1 VTPLMTSMLLLGLA
15 TGFHC
20 VGMCGPLV
28 ITYAVQSGQSD
39 SWAAR
44 IVPNFAYHVARTASY
59 VAVGVALG
67 AIGSALDLRA
77 IRPWI
82 LVAAGLFMIVLGL
95 GMTGKVPWAARLMP
109 RPPRFLV
116 ALLAR
121 MRRRA
126 ASERDHAGIDVA
138 TPLTFGLITGFLPC
152 APLQGAQI
160 IAATSGSALAGGAA
174 MFFFAVGTM
183 PLMLAFGTTASLIPA
198 DWRRRLNVVLAAVVI
213 VFGLAYLDRS
223 AVLLGSP
230 VTIESMRAT
239 LTGASARADAAG
251 IRTSPDGVPEV
262 RMEILH
268 DTYIPSAIAIPAN
281 RPVRLLVKR
290 QKGDCA
296 HNGMCA
302 GEILI
307 KRLGVDATL
316 TPLATTAV
324 ELPPA
329 PPGAYMMSS
338 PCGMITG
345 QIVAK

>member
-1 VTPLMTSMLLLGLA
+1 MLLLGFA

-28 ITYAVQSGQSD
+28 VTYAVRPGPTD

-44 IVPNFAYHVARTASY
+44 LAPNIAYHVARTSSY
-59 VAVGVALG
+59 VGVGLILG
-67 AIGSALDLRA
+67 AIGSAIDLRGV
-77 IRPWI
+77 RPWI
-82 LVAAGLFMIVLGL
+82 LVAAGVFMFVLGL
-95 GMTGKVPWAARLMP
+95 GMTGKAPWAARLMP
-109 RPPRFLV
+109 RPPKFLV
-116 ALLAR
+116 SALAR
-121 MRRRA
+121 MRRKA
-126 ASERDHAGIDVA
+126 VQDGERNGVDVA
-138 TPLTFGLITGFLPC
+138 TPVAFGLLTGFLPC

-160 IAATSGSALAGGAA
+160 IAATSGSALAGGVT
-174 MFFFAVGTM
+174 MLFFALGTM
-183 PLMLAFGTTASLIPA
+183 PLMLAFGTTASMIPV
-198 DWRRRLNVVLAAVVI
+198 DWRRRLNVVLAVVVM

-230 VTIESMRAT
+230 ITLESLSAT
-239 LTGASARADAAG
+239 LTGATARADSVKLPTGA
-251 IRTSPDGVPEV
+251 DGVPEV
-262 RMEILH
+262 RVEILH

-296 HNGMCA
+296 HDGMCA
-302 GEILI
+302 AEILI
-307 KRLGVDATL
+307 KRMGVDATL

-324 ELPPA
+324 TLPPA
-329 PPGAYMMSS
+329 PAGTYTMSS

>member
-1 VTPLMTSMLLLGLA
+1 MLLLGLA

-28 ITYAVQSGQSD
+28 ITYAVQSGRSD
-39 SWAAR
+39 SWASR
-44 IVPNFAYHVARTASY
+44 IWPNLGYHVARTASY
-59 VAVGVALG
+59 VFVGAILG
-67 AIGSALDLRA
+67 AIGSALDLRG

-82 LVAAGLFMIVLGL
+82 LVAAGAFMIVLGL
-95 GMTGKVPWAARLMP
+95 GMTGRAPWAARLMP
-109 RPPRFLV
+109 RPPKFLI
-116 ALLAR
+116 ALLTR
-121 MRRRA
+121 MRRKA
-126 ASERDHAGIDVA
+126 ATDRDGDRVDLA

-160 IAATSGSALAGGAA
+160 VAATSGSALAGGTA
-174 MFFFAVGTM
+174 MFFFALGTM
-183 PLMLAFGTTASLIPA
+183 PLMFAFGTTASLIPS
-198 DWRRRLNVVLAAVVI
+198 DWRRRLNLVLAVVVI

-230 VTIESMRAT
+230 VSFESMRAQI
-239 LTGASARADAAG
+239 TGAYGHADAAG
-251 IRTSPDGVPEV
+251 LTTGTDGVPEV
-262 RMEILH
+262 RIEILN
-268 DTYIPSAIAIPAN
+268 DTYIPSTIAIPAD
-281 RPVRLLVKR
+281 RSVRLMVKR

-302 GEILI
+302 EEILI

-324 ELPPA
+324 ALPPTRA
-329 PPGAYMMSS
+329 GTYTMSS

>member
-1 VTPLMTSMLLLGLA
+1 MTAQVIPMLLLGFA

-28 ITYAVQSGQSD
+28 VTYAVRPGRTD
-39 SWAAR
+39 TWTAR
-44 IVPNFAYHVARTASY
+44 LAPNVAYHLARMSSY
-59 VAVGVALG
+59 VAVGLLLG
-67 AIGSALDLRA
+67 VIGSAFDLRGV
-77 IRPWI
+77 RPWI
-82 LVAAGLFMIVLGL
+82 LVAAGVFMIVLGL

-109 RPPRFLV
+109 RPPKFLV
-116 ALLAR
+116 TLLAR
-121 MRRRA
+121 MRRKA
-126 ASERDHAGIDVA
+126 ADESKHGGADIA
-138 TPLTFGLITGFLPC
+138 TPVAFGLLTGFLPC

-160 IAATSGSALAGGAA
+160 IAATSGSALAGGVA
-174 MFFFAVGTM
+174 MLFFALGTM
-183 PLMLAFGTTASLIPA
+183 PLLLAFGTTASMIPVN
-198 DWRRRLNVVLAAVVI
+198 WRRRLNVVLAVVVI

-230 VTIESMRAT
+230 VTVESMSAA

-251 IRTSPDGVPEV
+251 VRTDARGVPEV
-262 RMEILH
+262 RIEILN
-268 DTYIPSAIAIPAN
+268 DTYIPSAVAIPAN

-302 GEILI
+302 AELLI
-307 KRLGVDATL
+307 KRMGIDATL

-329 PPGAYMMSS
+329 PAGTYTMSS